1 MILLLLFLK
10 KNKNKNKK
18 DYQTNPKCLYVK
30 QSVIGQGILSLTAI
44 IIIII
49 KTYII

>member
-10 KNKNKNKK
+10 KNKNKK